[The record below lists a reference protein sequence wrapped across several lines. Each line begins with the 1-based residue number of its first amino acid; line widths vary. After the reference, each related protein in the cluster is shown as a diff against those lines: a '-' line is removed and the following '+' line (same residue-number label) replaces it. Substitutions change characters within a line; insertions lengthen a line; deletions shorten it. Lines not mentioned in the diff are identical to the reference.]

1 MGPAGT
7 LKGDLMSLTGK
18 RIIVTGVATGIGRA
32 TALTVAS
39 RGGQVAAFDVNDA
52 AAADVVDAIVAAGG
66 SARYWHVDVSV
77 EPEVEA
83 AVVGAVDWLGG
94 GPDVLLH
101 LAGVLQGAWVDIAEF
116 PETTW
121 DQVLD
126 INLKG
131 SFLISKHVAAR
142 MQRNGSGVVVL
153 TASGAGVTGGSSSY
167 AYGSS
172 KGGVHGLAMVLR
184 GHLAER
190 GVRVNDVCP
199 GNVVS
204 PLKLEVIEAMYRKT
218 GDRAAYEAELAGL
231 VQPEGIASIMA
242 WLASDEAAY
251 VTGTIFTR

>member
-1 MGPAGT
+1 MPLA
-7 LKGDLMSLTGK
+7 GK
-18 RIIVTGVATGIGRA
+18 RIIVTGAATGIGRA
-32 TALTVAS
+32 TALTVAA
-39 RGGQVAAFDVNDA
+39 RGARVAAFDVNDGA
-52 AAADVVDAIVAAGG
+52 GADIVDAIIGAGG
-66 SARYWHVDVSV
+66 TARYWHADVSV
-77 EPEVEA
+77 EADVQASVA
-83 AVVGAVDWLGG
+83 AATEWLGG

-121 DQVLD
+121 DRVMD

-131 SFLISKHVAAR
+131 SFLVSKHVAAR
-142 MQRNGSGVVVL
+142 MQQNGAGVIVL

-184 GHLAER
+184 GQLADR

-218 GDRAAYEAELAGL
+218 GDRTAYEAEMAGL
-231 VQPEGIASIMA
+231 VAPEGIASIIA

>member
-1 MGPAGT
+1 
-7 LKGDLMSLTGK
+7 
-18 RIIVTGVATGIGRA
+18 
-32 TALTVAS
+32 
-39 RGGQVAAFDVNDA
+39 VNDSA
-52 AAADVVDAIVAAGG
+52 GSDIVDAIVSAGG
-66 SARYWHVDVSV
+66 SARYWHVDVSI
-77 EPEVEA
+77 EAEVET
-83 AVVGAVDWLGG
+83 AVAEATDWLGG

-121 DQVLD
+121 DRVLD

-131 SFLISKHVAAR
+131 SFLVSKHVAAR
-142 MQRNGSGVVVL
+142 MQQNGTGVIVL

-167 AYGSS
+167 AYGPS

-184 GHLAER
+184 GHLADR

-204 PLKLEVIEAMYRKT
+204 PLKMEVIDEMYRKT
-218 GDRAAYEAELAGL
+218 GDRAAYEADIAGL
-231 VQPEGIASIMA
+231 VQPEGIANIIA
-242 WLASDEAAY
+242 FLASDEAAY

>member
-1 MGPAGT
+1 
-7 LKGDLMSLTGK
+7 MSLTGK
-18 RIIVTGVATGIGRA
+18 RIIVTGAATGIGRA
-32 TALTVAS
+32 TALAVAS
-39 RGGQVAAFDVNDA
+39 RGATVAACDVNDDA
-52 AAADVVDAIVAAGG
+52 GSAVVAEIVGAGG
-66 SARYWHVDVSV
+66 RARYWHVDVSV

-83 AVVGAVDWLGG
+83 AVAAAVDWLGG

-101 LAGVLQGAWVDIAEF
+101 LAGVLQGAWVGIAEF
-116 PETTW
+116 PEATW
-121 DQVLD
+121 DRVLD

-131 SFLISKHVAAR
+131 SFLVAKHVAAR
-142 MQRNGSGVVVL
+142 MQQHGSGVIVL

-184 GHLAER
+184 GQLEDR

-204 PLKLEVIEAMYRKT
+204 PLKLEVVEERYRRT

-231 VQPEGIASIMA
+231 VQPEGIANVFA
-242 WLASDEAAY
+242 WLASDEAAD